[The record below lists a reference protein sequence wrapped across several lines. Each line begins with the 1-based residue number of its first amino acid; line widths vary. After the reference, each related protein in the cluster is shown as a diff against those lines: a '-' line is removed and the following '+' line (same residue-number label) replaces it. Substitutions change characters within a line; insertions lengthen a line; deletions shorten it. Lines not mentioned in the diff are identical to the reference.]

1 VQQDHLAGQDAEDHS
16 RNAAAGKIAAN
27 FPKTPLE
34 RAAVRHPDRPA
45 ELDLLDVVAD
55 GSAIT
60 LSRVPAT
67 IPSPA
72 CDQPLKRRSD
82 R

>member
-16 RNAAAGKIAAN
+16 RNAAAGKIAAY

-55 GSAIT
+55 GSAI
-60 LSRVPAT
+60 LSREFQQPFPHRPAT
-67 IPSPA
+67 S
-72 CDQPLKRRSD
+72 R
-82 R
+82 